1 MSESTRRDIDFPT
14 RLSGNNRGGSI
25 LKDETWEME
34 NQRREAEKNG
44 HRKLGAKVHDREH
57 YEPQT
62 GQDQDFQQTI
72 QSHPL
77 LDNPYFDGIADNE
90 NPRGDPEALIKA
102 QNARNEQQLQ
112 LQRKLGLQPKLGSVP
127 EYKP

>member
-1 MSESTRRDIDFPT
+1 MSEFSKRDIDFPT

-34 NQRREAEKNG
+34 NKRREAEKTG

-57 YEPQT
+57 YEPQA
-62 GQDQDFQQTI
+62 GQEQNFQETI

-102 QNARNEQQLQ
+102 QNARNEQELQ
-112 LQRKLGLQPKLGSVP
+112 HRMKLGLQPKLSSAP